1 MGKRKLTVLDFVFY
15 SFIRNFVPSSVIC
28 KYLKQHFYMVQD
40 LYVLMITAALV
51 SIIFKFLK
59 QPVVLGYIVAGIL
72 VGPHLFGE
80 TLVNADN
87 VKAWG
92 DIGVLFVL
100 FCIGLEFRL
109 KNLISS
115 GKVAAIGALTII
127 VGMMVLG
134 YLVGWDAGFDMVNS
148 LFLAGMLC
156 MSSTTI
162 VMKAIDEAGQSKERF
177 VKGATSILIVEDVVA
192 VVLMVLLSSIAIRHQ
207 FEGAE
212 LLNKVIVL
220 AITLAAWFVCGILI
234 IPTLLRKVKH
244 HLNDETL
251 IILALGLCLGMVLT
265 AEEAGFSS
273 ALGAFVMGSILAE
286 TMESHRIEHLM
297 TPLKNVFAAIFFIS
311 VGMLINPSSLVEYWY
326 SILWVSLVIIVG
338 MIVFGTLGCW
348 WGGQTMRDS
357 MLTSFSF
364 VQIGEFSFIIAS
376 LGTSLG
382 VLNPIIYP
390 IIVASS
396 VVTTFLTP
404 YIMKATLPCYTFL
417 YNHASASWRA
427 KIDQREQQVAAAE
440 AATASGGVSLADK
453 ARHAVRHTF
462 FLKRLVN
469 LFIKNMSAHDDNA

>member
-1 MGKRKLTVLDFVFY
+1 
-15 SFIRNFVPSSVIC
+15 
-28 KYLKQHFYMVQD
+28 
-40 LYVLMITAALV
+40 MITAAVV
-51 SIIFKFLK
+51 SIVFKLLK
-59 QPVVLGYIVAGIL
+59 QPVVLGYIVAGVL

-87 VKAWG
+87 VKEWG

-127 VGMMVLG
+127 VGMMALG
-134 YLVGWDAGFDMVNS
+134 YWVGQNAELDMVNS

-162 VMKAIDEAGQSKERF
+162 VMKAIDEAGMSKERF

-212 LLNKVIVL
+212 LAGKVVHL
-220 AITLAAWFVCGILI
+220 AITLVAWFVCGILI
-234 IPTLLRKVKH
+234 IPTLIRILKK

-251 IILALGLCLGMVLT
+251 VILALGLCLGMVLT

-286 TMESHRIEHLM
+286 TVESHRIEKLM

-311 VGMLINPSSLVEYWY
+311 VGMLINPSSLVEYWD
-326 SILWVSLVIIVG
+326 SIAWVCLVIIIG

-376 LGTSLG
+376 LGTSLD

-404 YIMKATLPCYTFL
+404 YIMKATIPCYTFL
-417 YNHASASWRA
+417 YNQVSASFRA
-427 KIDQREQQVAAAE
+427 KIDQREQLVAE
-440 AATASGGVSLADK
+440 ASNAVSSGDTNTFAEKV
-453 ARHAVRHTF
+453 RHAVRHTF
-462 FLKRLVN
+462 ITKHLVN
-469 LFIKNMSAHDDNA
+469 LFIKNMSAHDENDTSNSI

>member
-1 MGKRKLTVLDFVFY
+1 
-15 SFIRNFVPSSVIC
+15 
-28 KYLKQHFYMVQD
+28 MVQD
-40 LYVLMITAALV
+40 LYVLMITAAVV
-51 SIIFKFLK
+51 SIVFKFLK
-59 QPVVLGYIVAGIL
+59 QPVVLGYIVAGVLI
-72 VGPHLFGE
+72 GPHLSGE
-80 TLVNADN
+80 KFVNADN
-87 VKAWG
+87 VKQWG

-127 VGMMVLG
+127 GGMMCWG
-134 YLVGWDAGFDMVNS
+134 YLVGVDAGFDMVNS

-162 VMKAIDEAGQSKERF
+162 VMKAIDEAGMSKERF

-212 LLNKVIVL
+212 LASKVVDL
-220 AITLAAWFVCGILI
+220 VITLVAWFVCGILI
-234 IPTLLRKVKH
+234 IPTLIRKVKN

-251 IILALGLCLGMVLT
+251 IILSLGLCLGMVLT

-286 TMESHRIEHLM
+286 TVESHRIEKLM
-297 TPLKNVFAAIFFIS
+297 SPLKNVFAAIFFIS
-311 VGMLINPSSLVEYWY
+311 VGMLIDPSSVAQYWM
-326 SILWVSLVIIVG
+326 SIIYVSVIIIVG

-364 VQIGEFSFIIAS
+364 VQIGEFSFIIAG
-376 LGTSLG
+376 LGASLG
-382 VLNPIIYP
+382 VLDPMIYP

-404 YIMKATLPCYTFL
+404 YIMKAAIPSYNFL
-417 YNHASASWRA
+417 YNHVSDSFRA
-427 KIDQREQQVAAAE
+427 KMDKREQEVIAAE
-440 AATASGGVSLADK
+440 TVTPSDDDGDSLADK

-462 FLKRLVN
+462 ITKHLVN
-469 LFIKNMSAHDDNA
+469 LFIKNMSAHDEKEKNAK

>member
-1 MGKRKLTVLDFVFY
+1 M
-15 SFIRNFVPSSVIC
+15 I
-28 KYLKQHFYMVQD
+28 QD
-40 LYVLMITAALV
+40 LYILMITAAVV
-51 SIIFKFLK
+51 SIIFKLLK
-59 QPVVLGYIVAGIL
+59 QPVVLGYIVAGVL
-72 VGPHLFGE
+72 VGPYLFGE
-80 TLVNADN
+80 SLVNIDN

-127 VGMMVLG
+127 LGMMALG
-134 YLVGWDAGFDMVNS
+134 YWVGYDAGLDMINS

-162 VMKAIDEAGQSKERF
+162 VMKVVDEAGLSKERF
-177 VKGATSILIVEDVVA
+177 VRGATSILVVEDVVA

-207 FEGAE
+207 FEGRE
-212 LLNKVIVL
+212 LLNKVITL
-220 AITLAAWFVCGILI
+220 AITLAVWFIFGILI
-234 IPTLLRKVKH
+234 IPTLLRKVKK

-286 TMESHRIEHLM
+286 TVESHRIEKLM

-311 VGMLINPSSLVEYWY
+311 VGMLINPTSLVEYWQ
-326 SILWVSLVIIVG
+326 SILWVCMVIIIG
-338 MIVFGTLGCW
+338 MILFGTLGCW

-382 VLNPIIYP
+382 VLHPVIYP

-404 YIMKATLPCYTFL
+404 YIMKASVPCYNFL
-417 YNHASASWRA
+417 YKHAPKRLRA
-427 KIDQREQQVAAAE
+427 KIDHREQLVAAAE
-440 AATASGGVSLADK
+440 SATQSAGNHVFENK
-453 ARHAVRHTF
+453 IRHAVRKTIVTKRVVDLF
-462 FLKRLVN
+462 F
-469 LFIKNMSAHDDNA
+469 KNMTAKDENK

>member
-1 MGKRKLTVLDFVFY
+1 
-15 SFIRNFVPSSVIC
+15 
-28 KYLKQHFYMVQD
+28 
-40 LYVLMITAALV
+40 MITAAVV
-51 SIIFKFLK
+51 SILFKLLK
-59 QPVVLGYIVAGIL
+59 QPVVLGYIVAGVL
-72 VGPHLFGE
+72 VGPYLFDKS
-80 TLVNADN
+80 LVNPDN
-87 VKAWG
+87 VKQWG

-127 VGMMVLG
+127 AGMMLFG
-134 YLVGWDAGFDMVNS
+134 YLVGWDAKFDMVNS

-162 VMKAIDEAGQSKERF
+162 VMKAIDEAGLSKERF

-212 LLNKVIVL
+212 LASKVVDLIV
-220 AITLAAWFVCGILI
+220 TLVAWFVCGILI
-234 IPTLLRKVKH
+234 IPTLIRKVKK

-286 TMESHRIEHLM
+286 TVESHRIEKLM

-311 VGMLINPSSLVEYWY
+311 VGMLINPASLAEYWI
-326 SILWVSLVIIVG
+326 SIVYVSVVIVIG
-338 MIVFGTLGCW
+338 MILFGTLGCW

-364 VQIGEFSFIIAS
+364 VQIGEFSFIIAG

-382 VLNPIIYP
+382 VLNPIVYP
-390 IIVASS
+390 IIVAAS

-404 YIMKATLPCYTFL
+404 YIMKAAIPCYTFF
-417 YNHASASWRA
+417 YNHVSEGMRA
-427 KIDQREQQVAAAE
+427 KIDQREQEVAKAE
-440 AATASGGVSLADK
+440 TTTTSDDGPSVADK

-462 FLKRLVN
+462 FLKHFVD
-469 LFIKNMSAHDDNA
+469 LFIKNMSAHKEEKTNVE

>member
-1 MGKRKLTVLDFVFY
+1 
-15 SFIRNFVPSSVIC
+15 
-28 KYLKQHFYMVQD
+28 MVQD
-40 LYVLMITAALV
+40 LYVLMITAGVV
-51 SIIFKFLK
+51 SIIFKLLK
-59 QPVVLGYIVAGIL
+59 QPVVLGYIVAGVL
-72 VGPHLFGE
+72 VGPYLFGE
-80 TLVNADN
+80 TLVNVDN
-87 VKAWG
+87 VKAWS

-127 VGMMVLG
+127 LGMMALG
-134 YLVGWDAGFDMVNS
+134 YWVGYDAGLDMINS

-162 VMKAIDEAGQSKERF
+162 VMKVIDEAGLSKERF
-177 VKGATSILIVEDVVA
+177 VKGATSILVVEDVVA

-207 FEGAE
+207 FEGRE
-212 LLNKVIVL
+212 LLNKVITLV
-220 AITLAAWFVCGILI
+220 ITLAVWFIFGILI
-234 IPTLLRKVKH
+234 IPTLLRKVKK

-286 TMESHRIEHLM
+286 TVESHRIEMLM

-311 VGMLINPSSLVEYWY
+311 VGMLINPTSLVEYWQ
-326 SILWVSLVIIVG
+326 SILWVSMVIIIG
-338 MIVFGTLGCW
+338 MILFGTLGCW

-382 VLNPIIYP
+382 VLNPVIYP

-404 YIMKATLPCYTFL
+404 YIMKASVPCYNFL
-417 YNHASASWRA
+417 YKHAPKRLRA
-427 KIDQREQQVAAAE
+427 KIDHREQLVAAAE
-440 AATASGGVSLADK
+440 SATQSAGNHVFENK
-453 ARHAVRHTF
+453 MRHVVRKTF
-462 FLKRLVN
+462 LTKRIVD
-469 LFIKNMSAHDDNA
+469 LFFKNMSAKDENK

>member
-1 MGKRKLTVLDFVFY
+1 
-15 SFIRNFVPSSVIC
+15 
-28 KYLKQHFYMVQD
+28 MVQD
-40 LYVLMITAALV
+40 LYILMITAAVV

-59 QPVVLGYIVAGIL
+59 QPVVLGYIVAGVL
-72 VGPHLFGE
+72 VGPHLYGE
-80 TLVNADN
+80 TIVNEEN

-115 GKVAAIGALTII
+115 GKIAAVGAMTII
-127 VGMMVLG
+127 LGMMAMG
-134 YLVGWDAGFDMVNS
+134 YWVGQDAQLDMINS

-162 VMKAIDEAGQSKERF
+162 VMKVIDEAGMSKERF

-212 LLNKVIVL
+212 LAGKVVDL

-234 IPTLLRKVKH
+234 IPTLIRKVKK

-286 TMESHRIEHLM
+286 TVESHRIEKLM
-297 TPLKNVFAAIFFIS
+297 SPLKNVFAAIFFIS
-311 VGMLINPSSLVEYWY
+311 VGMMINPASLAEYWTSVVY
-326 SILWVSLVIIVG
+326 VSLIIIIG
-338 MIVFGTLGCW
+338 MIVFATLGCW
-348 WGGQTMRDS
+348 WGGATMRDS

-364 VQIGEFSFIIAS
+364 VQIGEFSFIIAG

-404 YIMKATLPCYTFL
+404 YIMKAALPCYSFL
-417 YNHASASWRA
+417 YNHAPASLIA
-427 KIDQREQQVAAAE
+427 KIDRREQEIAAAE
-440 AATASGGVSLADK
+440 TATASGDGPSIADK
-453 ARHAVRHTF
+453 ARHAVRKTF
-462 FLKRLVN
+462 FLKHLVN
-469 LFIKNMSAHDDNA
+469 LFIKNMSAHDENTQS

>member
-1 MGKRKLTVLDFVFY
+1 
-15 SFIRNFVPSSVIC
+15 
-28 KYLKQHFYMVQD
+28 MVQD
-40 LYVLMITAALV
+40 LYILMIMAGVV
-51 SIIFKFLK
+51 SIVFKLLK
-59 QPVVLGYIVAGIL
+59 QPVVLGYIVAGVL
-72 VGPHLFGE
+72 VGPNLYGE
-80 TLVNADN
+80 TIVNADN

-127 VGMMVLG
+127 LGMMVLG
-134 YLVGWDAGFDMVNS
+134 YLVGLNAGFDMINS

-162 VMKAIDEAGQSKERF
+162 VMKAIDEAGLSKERF
-177 VKGATSILIVEDVVA
+177 VRGATSILIVEDVVA
-192 VVLMVLLSSIAIRHQ
+192 VVLMVLLSSIAIRHE

-212 LLNKVIVL
+212 LLNKVLVL
-220 AITLAAWFVCGILI
+220 AITLAVWFVCGILI
-234 IPTLLRKVKH
+234 IPTLLRKVKR

-286 TMESHRIEHLM
+286 TVEAHRIEKLM

-311 VGMLINPSSLVEYWY
+311 VGMLIDPASLAEYWV

-338 MIVFGTLGCW
+338 MILFGTLGCW

-382 VLNPIIYP
+382 VLHPVIYP

-396 VVTTFLTP
+396 VATTFLTP
-404 YIMKATLPCYTFL
+404 YIMKAAVPCYNFL
-417 YNHASASWRA
+417 YNHASASLRA
-427 KIDQREQQVAAAE
+427 KIDQREQEVAATE
-440 AATASGGVSLADK
+440 TEEESDGPTIADK
-453 ARHAVRHTF
+453 ARHAVRHTYIT
-462 FLKRLVN
+462 KRMVN
-469 LFIKNMSAHDDNA
+469 LFIKNMSAHEEKG

>member
-1 MGKRKLTVLDFVFY
+1 
-15 SFIRNFVPSSVIC
+15 
-28 KYLKQHFYMVQD
+28 MVQD
-40 LYVLMITAALV
+40 LYVLMITAAVV
-51 SIIFKFLK
+51 SIVFKFLK
-59 QPVVLGYIVAGIL
+59 QPVVLGYIVAGVLI
-72 VGPHLFGE
+72 GPHLSGE
-80 TLVNADN
+80 KFVNADN
-87 VKAWG
+87 VKQWG

-115 GKVAAIGALTII
+115 GKVAAIGSLTII
-127 VGMMVLG
+127 GGMMLLG
-134 YLVGWDAGFDMVNS
+134 YVVGVDAKLDMINS

-162 VMKAIDEAGQSKERF
+162 VMKAIDEAGMSKERF
-177 VKGATSILIVEDVVA
+177 VRGATSILIVEDVVA

-212 LLNKVIVL
+212 LASKVVDL
-220 AITLAAWFVCGILI
+220 VVTLVAWFVCGILI
-234 IPTLLRKVKH
+234 IPTLIRKVKK

-286 TMESHRIEHLM
+286 TVESHRIEKLM

-311 VGMLINPSSLVEYWY
+311 VGMLIDPSSLAQYWL
-326 SILWVSLVIIVG
+326 SIIYVSLIIIIG
-338 MIVFGTLGCW
+338 MILFGTLGCW

-364 VQIGEFSFIIAS
+364 IQIGEFSFIIAG

-396 VVTTFLTP
+396 VATTFLTP
-404 YIMKATLPCYTFL
+404 YIMKAALPCYSFL
-417 YNHASASWRA
+417 YNHVSDSMRA
-427 KIDQREQQVAAAE
+427 KIDQREKQVAEAE
-440 AATASGGVSLADK
+440 TATSSNDGPSVADK

-462 FLKRLVN
+462 FLKHLVN
-469 LFIKNMSAHDDNA
+469 LFIKNMSAHDEEHPAS

>member
-1 MGKRKLTVLDFVFY
+1 
-15 SFIRNFVPSSVIC
+15 
-28 KYLKQHFYMVQD
+28 MVQD
-40 LYVLMITAALV
+40 LYVLMITAGVV
-51 SIIFKFLK
+51 SIIFKLLK
-59 QPVVLGYIVAGIL
+59 QPVVLGYIVAGVL
-72 VGPHLFGE
+72 VGPYLFGE
-80 TLVNADN
+80 SLVNIDN

-127 VGMMVLG
+127 LGMMALG
-134 YLVGWDAGFDMVNS
+134 YWVGYDAGLDMINS

-162 VMKAIDEAGQSKERF
+162 VMKVVDEAGLSKERF
-177 VKGATSILIVEDVVA
+177 VRGATSILVVEDVVA

-207 FEGAE
+207 FEGRE
-212 LLNKVIVL
+212 LLNKVITL
-220 AITLAAWFVCGILI
+220 AITLAVWFIFGILI
-234 IPTLLRKVKH
+234 IPTLLRKVKK

-286 TMESHRIEHLM
+286 TVESHRIEMLM

-311 VGMLINPSSLVEYWY
+311 VGMLINPTSLVEYWQ
-326 SILWVSLVIIVG
+326 SILWVCMVIIIG
-338 MIVFGTLGCW
+338 MILFGTLGCW

-382 VLNPIIYP
+382 VLNPVIYP

-404 YIMKATLPCYTFL
+404 YIMKASVPCYNFL
-417 YNHASASWRA
+417 YKHAPKRLRA
-427 KIDQREQQVAAAE
+427 KIDHREQLVAAAE
-440 AATASGGVSLADK
+440 SATQSAGNHVFENK
-453 ARHAVRHTF
+453 MRHAVRKTF
-462 FLKRLVN
+462 LTKRIVD
-469 LFIKNMSAHDDNA
+469 LFFKNMSAKDENK

>member
-1 MGKRKLTVLDFVFY
+1 
-15 SFIRNFVPSSVIC
+15 
-28 KYLKQHFYMVQD
+28 MVQD
-40 LYVLMITAALV
+40 LYVLMITAAVV
-51 SIIFKFLK
+51 SIVFKFLK
-59 QPVVLGYIVAGIL
+59 QPVVLGYIVAGVL
-72 VGPHLFGE
+72 VGPNLFGE
-80 TLVNADN
+80 TLVNGDN
-87 VKAWG
+87 VKSWG

-115 GKVAAIGALTII
+115 GKVAIVGALTII
-127 VGMMVLG
+127 LGMMALG
-134 YLVGWDAGFDMVNS
+134 YWVGQDAKLDMINS

-162 VMKAIDEAGQSKERF
+162 VMKVIDEAGMSKERF

-212 LLNKVIVL
+212 LINKVLIL
-220 AITLAAWFVCGILI
+220 AITLAVWFIFGILI
-234 IPTLLRKVKH
+234 IPTLLRKVKR

-286 TMESHRIEHLM
+286 TAESHRIEKLM

-311 VGMLINPSSLVEYWY
+311 VGMLINPSSLADYWY
-326 SILWVSLVIIVG
+326 SILWVSLVVIVG
-338 MIVFGTLGCW
+338 MILFGTLGCW

-382 VLNPIIYP
+382 VLHPVIYP

-404 YIMKATLPCYTFL
+404 YIMKAALPCYTFL
-417 YNHASASWRA
+417 YNHAPAGLRS
-427 KIDQREQQVAAAE
+427 KIERREQQVAEAE
-440 AATASGGVSLADK
+440 TATPSGGTNSLAEK
-453 ARHAVRHTF
+453 VRHAVRNTF
-462 FLKRLVN
+462 ITKRLVN
-469 LFIKNMSAHDDNA
+469 LFIKNMSAHDENAEIG

>member
-1 MGKRKLTVLDFVFY
+1 
-15 SFIRNFVPSSVIC
+15 
-28 KYLKQHFYMVQD
+28 MVHD
-40 LYVLMITAALV
+40 LYILMITAGVV
-51 SIIFKFLK
+51 SLLFKLLK
-59 QPVVLGYIVAGIL
+59 QPVVLGYIVAGVL
-72 VGPHLFGE
+72 VGPYLFGE
-80 TLVNADN
+80 TFVNAEN
-87 VKAWG
+87 VEAWG
-92 DIGVLFVL
+92 NIGVLFVL

-127 VGMMVLG
+127 LGMMVLG
-134 YLVGWDAGFDMVNS
+134 FGVGQFAELDMINS

-162 VMKAIDEAGQSKERF
+162 VMKAIDEAGLTKERF

-192 VVLMVLLSSIAIRHQ
+192 VVLMVLLSSIAIKHQ

-212 LLNKVIVL
+212 LLRKVGVL
-220 AITLAAWFVCGILI
+220 AITLAGWFICGILI
-234 IPTLLRKVKH
+234 IPTLLRKVRPY
-244 HLNDETL
+244 LNDETL

-286 TMESHRIEHLM
+286 TVESHRIEKLM
-297 TPLKNVFAAIFFIS
+297 TPLKNVFAAIFFVS
-311 VGMLINPSSLVEYWY
+311 VGMLINPSSLAEYWS
-326 SILWVSLVIIVG
+326 SILLVCVVIIIG
-338 MIVFGTLGCW
+338 MILFGTLGCW
-348 WGGQTMRDS
+348 WGGETMRDA

-382 VLNPIIYP
+382 VLHPAIYP

-404 YIMKATLPCYTFL
+404 YIMKATVPCYNFF
-417 YNHASASWRA
+417 YNHASAKLRA
-427 KIDQREQQVAAAE
+427 KIDQREQLVAE
-440 AATASGGVSLADK
+440 AETVTQSEESHALADK
-453 ARHAVRHTF
+453 ARHAVRNTF
-462 FLKRLVN
+462 LTKRLVE
-469 LFIKNMSAHDDNA
+469 LFIKNMSAKDENKSETNDN

>member
-1 MGKRKLTVLDFVFY
+1 
-15 SFIRNFVPSSVIC
+15 
-28 KYLKQHFYMVQD
+28 MVQD
-40 LYVLMITAALV
+40 LYVLMITAAVV
-51 SIIFKFLK
+51 SILFKLLK
-59 QPVVLGYIVAGIL
+59 QPVVLGYIVAGVL
-72 VGPHLFGE
+72 VGPYLFGK
-80 TLVNADN
+80 TLVNPDN
-87 VKAWG
+87 VKQWG

-127 VGMMVLG
+127 GGMMLLG
-134 YLVGWDAGFDMVNS
+134 YAVGKDAEFDMVNS

-162 VMKAIDEAGQSKERF
+162 VMKAIDEAGMSKERF

-192 VVLMVLLSSIAIRHQ
+192 VVLMVLLSSIAIRHR

-212 LLNKVIVL
+212 LASKVIDL
-220 AITLAAWFVCGILI
+220 AITLAAWFICGILI
-234 IPTLLRKVKH
+234 IPTLIRKVKK

-286 TMESHRIEHLM
+286 TVESHRIEKLM

-311 VGMLINPSSLVEYWY
+311 VGMLINPASLAEYWV
-326 SILWVSLVIIVG
+326 SIVYVSLVIIIG
-338 MIVFGTLGCW
+338 MILFGTLGCW
-348 WGGQTMRDS
+348 WGGETLRDS

-382 VLNPIIYP
+382 VLQPVVYP
-390 IIVASS
+390 IIVAAS
-396 VVTTFLTP
+396 VLTTFLTP
-404 YIMKATLPCYTFL
+404 YIMKAAVPCYTFL
-417 YNHASASWRA
+417 YNHASKNLRA

-440 AATASGGVSLADK
+440 AEAAKPSGDKSTLADRV
-453 ARHAVRHTF
+453 RHAVRNTF
-462 FLKRLVN
+462 IMKHLVN
-469 LFIKNMSAHDDNA
+469 LFIKNMSAHDENAN

>member
-1 MGKRKLTVLDFVFY
+1 
-15 SFIRNFVPSSVIC
+15 
-28 KYLKQHFYMVQD
+28 MVQD
-40 LYVLMITAALV
+40 LYILMITAAVV
-51 SIIFKFLK
+51 SILFKLLK
-59 QPVVLGYIVAGIL
+59 QPVVLGYIVAGVL
-72 VGPHLFGE
+72 VGPNLYGE
-80 TLVNADN
+80 TLVNAAN

-127 VGMMVLG
+127 GGMMLFG
-134 YLVGWDAGFDMVNS
+134 YAVGKDADFDMVNS

-162 VMKAIDEAGQSKERF
+162 VMKAIDEAGLSKERF

-212 LLNKVIVL
+212 LVSKVFDL
-220 AITLAAWFVCGILI
+220 AITLAAWFICGILI
-234 IPTLLRKVKH
+234 IPTLIRKVKN

-251 IILALGLCLGMVLT
+251 IILSLGLCLGMVLT

-286 TMESHRIEHLM
+286 TVESHRIEKLM

-311 VGMLINPSSLVEYWY
+311 VGMLINPSSLADYWY

-338 MIVFGTLGCW
+338 MILFGTLGCW

-382 VLNPIIYP
+382 VLEPVIYP
-390 IIVASS
+390 IIVAAS
-396 VVTTFLTP
+396 VLTTFLTP
-404 YIMKATLPCYTFL
+404 YIMKAAVPCYTFL
-417 YNHASASWRA
+417 YNHVSESMRA
-427 KIDQREQQVAAAE
+427 KIDQREQQVAEAE
-440 AATASGGVSLADK
+440 VAKPSGKRGSLANK

-462 FLKRLVN
+462 FLKHLVD
-469 LFIKNMSAHDDNA
+469 LFIKNMSARDEEQPNG

>member
-1 MGKRKLTVLDFVFY
+1 
-15 SFIRNFVPSSVIC
+15 
-28 KYLKQHFYMVQD
+28 MVQD
-40 LYVLMITAALV
+40 LYILMITAAVV
-51 SIIFKFLK
+51 SIVFKLLK
-59 QPVVLGYIVAGIL
+59 QPVVLGYIVAGVLI
-72 VGPHLFGE
+72 GPHLFGKS
-80 TLVNADN
+80 LVNPDN
-87 VKAWG
+87 VKQWG

-115 GKVAAIGALTII
+115 GKVAAMGSLTII
-127 VGMMVLG
+127 AGMMLLG
-134 YLVGWDAGFDMVNS
+134 YAVGKDANFDMVNA

-162 VMKAIDEAGQSKERF
+162 VMKAVDEAGLSKERF

-212 LLNKVIVL
+212 LASKVVDL
-220 AITLAAWFVCGILI
+220 AITLAAWFVCGILV
-234 IPTLLRKVKH
+234 IPTLIRLLKK

-286 TMESHRIEHLM
+286 TAESHRIEKLM

-311 VGMLINPSSLVEYWY
+311 VGMLIDPSSLSEYWL
-326 SILWVSLVIIVG
+326 SIIYVSLVIIIG
-338 MIVFGTLGCW
+338 MILFGTLGCW
-348 WGGQTMRDS
+348 WGGQTLRDS

-382 VLNPIIYP
+382 VLDPMIYP

-396 VVTTFLTP
+396 VATTFLTP
-404 YIMKATLPCYTFL
+404 YIMKAAVPCYTFL
-417 YNHASASWRA
+417 YNHASESLRA
-427 KIDQREQQVAAAE
+427 KIDQREQQVAEAE
-440 AATASGGVSLADK
+440 AKAANSSGDTNSLAEK
-453 ARHAVRHTF
+453 VRHAVRHTF
-462 FLKRLVN
+462 ITKHLVN
-469 LFIKNMSAHDDNA
+469 LFIKNMSAHDEEHAS

>member
-1 MGKRKLTVLDFVFY
+1 
-15 SFIRNFVPSSVIC
+15 
-28 KYLKQHFYMVQD
+28 MVTD
-40 LYVLMITAALV
+40 LYILMITAAVVSLV
-51 SIIFKFLK
+51 FKFLK
-59 QPVVLGYIVAGIL
+59 QPVVLGYIVAGVL
-72 VGPHLFGE
+72 VGPHLFGK
-80 TLVNADN
+80 TLVNPDN
-87 VKAWG
+87 VKQWG

-127 VGMMVLG
+127 AGMMLFG
-134 YLVGWDAGFDMVNS
+134 YLVGVDAKFDMVNS

-162 VMKAIDEAGQSKERF
+162 VMKAVDEAGLSKERF

-212 LLNKVIVL
+212 LASKVLDL

-234 IPTLLRKVKH
+234 IPTLIRKLKK

-286 TMESHRIEHLM
+286 TVESHRIEKLM

-311 VGMLINPSSLVEYWY
+311 VGMLIDPSSLAEYWM
-326 SILWVSLVIIVG
+326 SIIYVSLVIVIG
-338 MIVFGTLGCW
+338 MILFGTLGCW
-348 WGGQTMRDS
+348 WGGQTLRDS

-364 VQIGEFSFIIAS
+364 VQIGEFSFIIAG

-382 VLNPIIYP
+382 VLNPIVYP

-404 YIMKATLPCYTFL
+404 YIMKAAVPCYTFL
-417 YNHASASWRA
+417 YNHVSDSMRA
-427 KIDQREQQVAAAE
+427 KIDKREQEVAE
-440 AATASGGVSLADK
+440 AETAKPSGDKGSLADK
-453 ARHAVRHTF
+453 VRHAVRHTF
-462 FLKRLVN
+462 ITKHLVN
-469 LFIKNMSAHDDNA
+469 LFIKNMSAHDEAEK